1 MRENHYNLPSLC
13 PVTCHLQENQDVT
26 ELDKVF
32 PKSLVI
38 NFGGWTM
45 MGELSNRM
53 ARLAPLLIPCV
64 NQSVYFQ
71 SQSAILSLFSTTTVS
86 PARARVRER
95 GTFRGATH
103 LKISWFFEKRL
114 PQNIVQTKKNSSSVL
129 KTGPPFRET
138 GSTIQNSSLLK
149 NSVYPFRETKSPNKI
164 KCRVAK

>member
-1 MRENHYNLPSLC
+1 MRKYHYNLPSL
-13 PVTCHLQENQDVT
+13 VTCHLQENKDVT

-38 NFGGWTM
+38 NFGCWTM

-86 PARARVRER
+86 QARARVRER
-95 GTFRGATH
+95 GTYRDATH
-103 LKISWFFEKRL
+103 LKISWFLEKRL
-114 PQNIVQTKKNSSSVL
+114 PQNIVQTPKKQFLCPENRAPLSGNRVHHWGNRL
-129 KTGPPFRET
+129 K
-138 GSTIQNSSLLK
+138 SCLLFK
-149 NSVYPFRETKSPNKI
+149 QY
-164 KCRVAK
+164 